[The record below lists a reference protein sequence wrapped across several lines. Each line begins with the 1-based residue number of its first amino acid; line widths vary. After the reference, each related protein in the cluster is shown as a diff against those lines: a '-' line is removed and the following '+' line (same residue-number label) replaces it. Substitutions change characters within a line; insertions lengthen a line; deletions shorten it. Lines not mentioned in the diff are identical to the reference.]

1 MAIIEVSK
9 QITNYLDSEQ
19 TASAPAN
26 PVEGQRWTDT
36 SKSPPVAMI
45 YTEGDWKPERLSV
58 EVLDPDFYQ
67 DLEDTKTEVAA
78 AIEKAEAADKAG
90 KDAQAA
96 GEAAQSAAS
105 EAKLAG
111 ENAANLATQAT
122 LDAQAAKD
130 KADAIQIDVN
140 GLVSDIAT
148 INGTVTSISSK
159 ANEAYEKAAAVEGRT
174 ATLETSVTGL
184 TGRMTDIET
193 TSTSTTKKLNE
204 LVVTVDG
211 QKQTI
216 ATVTATA
223 DSALSKANVLETTV
237 DGVTRTISS
246 VQEIVDNQKG
256 ATRNYLKNSESPRMT
271 SYLNANPTYTMNQ
284 SVPEWKAT
292 NAVRH
297 KVLAGVGD
305 HATIFGTMGAGRL
318 VEAGT
323 YYVHSIYVS
332 NVGSNQLRI
341 SNNLGK
347 TINVEPGEIKRVVFP
362 ASSQAGGTAS
372 MQFVFSRASKDL
384 EMEFIL
390 WHAMI
395 ADGTIVSSWVPNPD
409 EQATVTQVNTI
420 SETVDGHTQ
429 LIASTKTTADSALVK
444 ATQVETTANGL
455 KTTISSVESTANTAL
470 TKATQ
475 VEATANG
482 LTTTVTNIQSDI
494 NNLSTATR
502 NLLTKT
508 ATLADRLSG
517 SLDASNVYNGNATLK
532 GTFSSNYVDTFRQKT
547 ASIPRDG
554 KFTVTFWAKS
564 DRNINFNNYF
574 YGTGTT
580 TNVVNSDGKSGTG
593 SDGNNVLA
601 ATTSWKRYWITWT
614 QQSASANKE
623 IILGRIFSAGS
634 LWINSPML
642 IEGTIPTD
650 WAPAPEDMATISQIT
665 QLSDQMNFKLTSSD
679 GGVTQIDMQNQIV
692 TISSENIYLTGKSN
706 ISDAIIKTAHIADLA
721 VSNGKIA
728 NLAVTEGKIGN
739 LAVTTAKIADLA
751 VNNAKIASLDAA
763 KINTGYLAAARIA
776 ASSITTDKLNV
787 ATLSAIT
794 ANLGNVTAGTI
805 NGLEII
811 GGSYTQ
817 SATMTDPNS
826 GKSGISEIKLASGVL
841 TNSFNSTD
849 SSVSRQTT
857 LSSGVLRFLNLGS
870 EFGRLQSNGDK
881 GSSTVPALEVSGTF
895 IAITSSQRGW
905 INLSANGIFEGNT
918 YSGYSVDAGSNTG
931 NYVGFNRNSSDKMN
945 FFAGKTAD
953 GTKRMGSDDL
963 YASSGSGKALHIT
976 SGGSIVAYSSSERF
990 KEYIETASDVNPKSL
1005 LNLDLKSWIYKSS
1018 HSLVS
1023 VGEPIRRVYGL
1034 IAEDVERVGLNQY
1047 VERDINGR
1055 VEGYKPELWT
1065 VTIPILKEHE
1075 ESIEALK
1082 QKVKKLEGKIEA
1094 LQAA

>member
-9 QITNYLDSEQ
+9 QITNYLDSEEMV
-19 TASAPAN
+19 TAPAN

-45 YTEGDWKPERLSV
+45 YKDGEWKPERLSV

-140 GLVSDIAT
+140 GLVSDVAT
-148 INGTVTSISSK
+148 INGTVTAISSK
-159 ANEAYEKAAAVEGRT
+159 ANEAYDKAAAVEGRT

-204 LVVTVDG
+204 LVLTVDG

-216 ATVTATA
+216 ATTTTTAN
-223 DSALSKANVLETTV
+223 SALNKANVLETTV
-237 DGVTRTISS
+237 DGVTQTLTSVEEWQDNLSIGVRNYFSVEAWNSKPPLTINAIPYMDIKLEPNTQYTLSTNIPSRDNLCDVFFLKGTDTPSSSVNGVAKDLPRTLTTNADGVVKVALRDYDLSNGYWIMLSKGTKTSDWSPAPEDIATVSKVNQIESTVDGTIQTISS
-246 VQEIVDNQKG
+246 V
-256 ATRNYLKNSESPRMT
+256 KN
-271 SYLNANPTYTMNQ
+271 
-284 SVPEWKAT
+284 
-292 NAVRH
+292 
-297 KVLAGVGD
+297 
-305 HATIFGTMGAGRL
+305 
-318 VEAGT
+318 
-323 YYVHSIYVS
+323 
-332 NVGSNQLRI
+332 
-341 SNNLGK
+341 
-347 TINVEPGEIKRVVFP
+347 
-362 ASSQAGGTAS
+362 
-372 MQFVFSRASKDL
+372 
-384 EMEFIL
+384 
-390 WHAMI
+390 
-395 ADGTIVSSWVPNPD
+395 
-409 EQATVTQVNTI
+409 
-420 SETVDGHTQ
+420 
-429 LIASTKTTADSALVK
+429 TADSALSK
-444 ATQVETTANGL
+444 ANQVEVTANGL
-455 KTTISSVESTANTAL
+455 KTTISSVETTANSAL
-470 TKATQ
+470 IKATQ
-475 VEATANG
+475 VEQTADGLVTTVNRIDGGGTNLVSNGGFENDYVGWTQPSGFTITTSESHSGSKSLAVSNVGSAGRAIGRRINVPVVPGRKYEVSYWYKTTADANGVSGNQKLRIGQTNGTLINALGWDGASTEWSQKSQIYTAGTSIFEWSIALTASHTVGTVWWDDISIVDVTDREATA
-482 LTTTVTNIQSDI
+482 
-494 NNLSTATR
+494 
-502 NLLTKT
+502 
-508 ATLADRLSG
+508 
-517 SLDASNVYNGNATLK
+517 
-532 GTFSSNYVDTFRQKT
+532 
-547 ASIPRDG
+547 
-554 KFTVTFWAKS
+554 
-564 DRNINFNNYF
+564 
-574 YGTGTT
+574 
-580 TNVVNSDGKSGTG
+580 
-593 SDGNNVLA
+593 
-601 ATTSWKRYWITWT
+601 
-614 QQSASANKE
+614 
-623 IILGRIFSAGS
+623 
-634 LWINSPML
+634 
-642 IEGTIPTD
+642 
-650 WAPAPEDMATISQIT
+650 SQIT
-665 QLSDQMNFKLTSSD
+665 QLSDKINLKVSK
-679 GGVTQIDMQNQIV
+679 GEVVNQINV
-692 TISSENIYLTGKSN
+692 STEGILIAGNKLNITAQTTIDN
-706 ISDAIIKTAHIADLA
+706 AVIKTAHIADLA

-826 GKSGISEIKLASGVL
+826 GKSGISEIKLASGIL

-870 EFGRLQSNGDK
+870 EFGRLQSNSDK
-881 GSSTVPALEVSGTF
+881 GSSTVPALEISGTF
-895 IAITSSQRGW
+895 MAITSSQRGW

-918 YSGYSVDAGSNTG
+918 YRGYSVDAGSNTG

-990 KEYIETASDVNPKSL
+990 KEYIETAADVTPKLL

-1075 ESIEALK
+1075 ESIETLK
-1082 QKVKKLEGKIEA
+1082 QKVQKLEEKIEA

>member
-9 QITNYLDSEQ
+9 QITNYLDSEEMV
-19 TASAPAN
+19 TAPAN

-45 YTEGDWKPERLSV
+45 YKDGEWKPERLSV

-67 DLEDTKTEVAA
+67 DLEDTKTEVAT
-78 AIEKAEAADKAG
+78 AIEKAEAAEKAG

-105 EAKLAG
+105 EAKQAG

-122 LDAQAAKD
+122 LDAQTAKA
-130 KADAIQIDVN
+130 KADAIQVDVN
-140 GLVSDIAT
+140 GLVSDVAT
-148 INGTVTSISSK
+148 INGTVTAISSK

-216 ATVTATA
+216 ATVTTTA
-223 DSALSKANVLETTV
+223 DGALNKANVLETTV
-237 DGVTRTISS
+237 DGVTQTLTS
-246 VQEIVDNQKG
+246 VETT
-256 ATRNYLKNSESPRMT
+256 ANSALS
-271 SYLNANPTYTMNQ
+271 
-284 SVPEWKAT
+284 
-292 NAVRH
+292 
-297 KVLAGVGD
+297 KVN
-305 HATIFGTMGAGRL
+305 T
-318 VEAGT
+318 
-323 YYVHSIYVS
+323 
-332 NVGSNQLRI
+332 
-341 SNNLGK
+341 
-347 TINVEPGEIKRVVFP
+347 
-362 ASSQAGGTAS
+362 
-372 MQFVFSRASKDL
+372 
-384 EMEFIL
+384 
-390 WHAMI
+390 
-395 ADGTIVSSWVPNPD
+395 VSS
-409 EQATVTQVNTI
+409 
-420 SETVDGHTQ
+420 TVDGHTQ
-429 LIASTKTTADSALVK
+429 LIASTKTTADSALSK
-444 ATQVETTANGL
+444 AVATETTVNGLKTTVSSVETTAN
-455 KTTISSVESTANTAL
+455 SAL
-470 TKATQ
+470 SKALQ

-482 LTTTVTNIQSDI
+482 LETTVTNVQSDI
-494 NNLSTATR
+494 SDIINRFPDSKFINQSPKPTAEGTNISIAYDSSGLVINNTNTTTKQRVYWGTAPVA
-502 NLLTKT
+502 LTIGKT
-508 ATLADRLSG
+508 
-517 SLDASNVYNGNATLK
+517 Y
-532 GTFSSNYVDTFRQKT
+532 YVK
-547 ASIPRDG
+547 AYL
-554 KFTVTFWAKS
+554 
-564 DRNINFNNYF
+564 N
-574 YGTGTT
+574 TGTAGGSVEIGT
-580 TNVVNSDGKSGTG
+580 SGGENIKLTPSAG
-593 SDGNNVLA
+593 VATWVQGVIKATSYSAFSVWVEASKALRLRELYIYEA
-601 ATTSWKRYWITWT
+601 ATDVTS
-614 QQSASANKE
+614 
-623 IILGRIFSAGS
+623 
-634 LWINSPML
+634 
-642 IEGTIPTD
+642 
-650 WAPAPEDMATISQIT
+650 SQIT
-665 QLSDQMNFKLTSSD
+665 QLATDINLKVD
-679 GGVTQIDMQNQIV
+679 KGGVIAQINV
-692 TISSENIYLTGKSN
+692 SSEGILIDGKYTWITGTTKIDN
-706 ISDAIIKTAHIADLA
+706 AVIKTAHIADLA

-881 GSSTVPALEVSGTF
+881 GSSTVPALEISGTF

-1075 ESIEALK
+1075 ESIETLK
-1082 QKVKKLEGKIEA
+1082 QKVKKLEEKIEA

>member
-9 QITNYLDSEQ
+9 QITNYLDSEEMV
-19 TASAPAN
+19 TAPAN

-45 YTEGDWKPERLSV
+45 YKDGEWKPERLSV

-67 DLEDTKTEVAA
+67 DLEDTKTEVAT
-78 AIEKAEAADKAG
+78 AIEKAEAAEKAG

-105 EAKLAG
+105 EAKQAG

-122 LDAQAAKD
+122 LDAQAAKA

-140 GLVSDIAT
+140 GLVSDVAA
-148 INGTVTSISSK
+148 INGTVTAISSK

-211 QKQTI
+211 QKQTL

-237 DGVTRTISS
+237 DGVTQTLTS
-246 VQEIVDNQKG
+246 VETT
-256 ATRNYLKNSESPRMT
+256 ANSALS
-271 SYLNANPTYTMNQ
+271 
-284 SVPEWKAT
+284 
-292 NAVRH
+292 
-297 KVLAGVGD
+297 KVN
-305 HATIFGTMGAGRL
+305 T
-318 VEAGT
+318 
-323 YYVHSIYVS
+323 
-332 NVGSNQLRI
+332 
-341 SNNLGK
+341 
-347 TINVEPGEIKRVVFP
+347 
-362 ASSQAGGTAS
+362 
-372 MQFVFSRASKDL
+372 
-384 EMEFIL
+384 
-390 WHAMI
+390 
-395 ADGTIVSSWVPNPD
+395 VSS
-409 EQATVTQVNTI
+409 
-420 SETVDGHTQ
+420 TVDGHTQ
-429 LIASTKTTADSALVK
+429 LIASAKTTADSALSK
-444 ATQVETTANGL
+444 AVATETTVNGLKTTVSSVETTAN
-455 KTTISSVESTANTAL
+455 SAL
-470 TKATQ
+470 SKALQ

-517 SLDASNVYNGNATLK
+517 SLDANNSYNGNATLK

-554 KFTVTFWAKS
+554 KFTVTFWAKA

-580 TNVVNSDGKSGTG
+580 TSVVNSDGKSGTG

-614 QQSASANKE
+614 QQGASANKE
-623 IILGRIFSAGS
+623 ILLGRIFSAGS
-634 LWINSPML
+634 LWINSPMF
-642 IEGTIPTD
+642 IEGTMPTD

-665 QLSDQMNFKLTSSD
+665 QLADQMNFKLTSSD
-679 GGVTQIDMQNQIV
+679 GGVTQIDMQNKIV

-1075 ESIEALK
+1075 ESIETLK
-1082 QKVKKLEGKIEA
+1082 QKVKKLEEKIEA

>member
-78 AIEKAEAADKAG
+78 AIEKAEAAEKAG

-105 EAKLAG
+105 EAKQAG

-122 LDAQAAKD
+122 LDAQEAKA

-140 GLVSDIAT
+140 GLVSDVAT
-148 INGTVTSISSK
+148 INSTVSLISSK
-159 ANEAYEKAAAVEGRT
+159 ANEAYEKVAAVEGRT

-216 ATVTATA
+216 ATVTTTA
-223 DSALSKANVLETTV
+223 DSALSKANVLESTV
-237 DGVTRTISS
+237 DGVKQALTSVEEWQDNLSIGVRNYFSVEAWNSKPPLTINAIPYMDIKLEPNTQYTLSTNIPSRDNLRDVFFLKGTDTPSSSVNGVAKDLPRTLTTNADGVVKVVLRDYDLSNGYWIMLSKGTKTSDWSPAPEDIATVSKVNQIESTVDGTIQTISS
-246 VQEIVDNQKG
+246 V
-256 ATRNYLKNSESPRMT
+256 KN
-271 SYLNANPTYTMNQ
+271 
-284 SVPEWKAT
+284 
-292 NAVRH
+292 
-297 KVLAGVGD
+297 
-305 HATIFGTMGAGRL
+305 
-318 VEAGT
+318 
-323 YYVHSIYVS
+323 
-332 NVGSNQLRI
+332 
-341 SNNLGK
+341 
-347 TINVEPGEIKRVVFP
+347 
-362 ASSQAGGTAS
+362 
-372 MQFVFSRASKDL
+372 
-384 EMEFIL
+384 
-390 WHAMI
+390 
-395 ADGTIVSSWVPNPD
+395 
-409 EQATVTQVNTI
+409 
-420 SETVDGHTQ
+420 
-429 LIASTKTTADSALVK
+429 TADSALSK
-444 ATQVETTANGL
+444 ANQVEVTANGL
-455 KTTISSVESTANTAL
+455 KTTISSVETTANSAL
-470 TKATQ
+470 IKATQ
-475 VEATANG
+475 VEQTADGLVTTVNRIDGGGTNLVSNGGFENDYVGWTQPSGFTITTSESHSGSKSLAVSNVGSAGRAIGRRINVPVVPGRKYEVSYWYKTTADANGVSGNQKLRIGQTNGTLINALGWDGASTEWSQKSQIYTAGTSIFEWSITLTASHTVGTVWWDDISIVDVTDREATA
-482 LTTTVTNIQSDI
+482 
-494 NNLSTATR
+494 
-502 NLLTKT
+502 
-508 ATLADRLSG
+508 
-517 SLDASNVYNGNATLK
+517 
-532 GTFSSNYVDTFRQKT
+532 
-547 ASIPRDG
+547 
-554 KFTVTFWAKS
+554 
-564 DRNINFNNYF
+564 
-574 YGTGTT
+574 
-580 TNVVNSDGKSGTG
+580 
-593 SDGNNVLA
+593 
-601 ATTSWKRYWITWT
+601 
-614 QQSASANKE
+614 
-623 IILGRIFSAGS
+623 
-634 LWINSPML
+634 
-642 IEGTIPTD
+642 
-650 WAPAPEDMATISQIT
+650 SQIT
-665 QLSDQMNFKLTSSD
+665 QLSDTINLKVSK
-679 GGVTQIDMQNQIV
+679 GEVVNQINV
-692 TISSENIYLTGKSN
+692 STEGILIAGNKLNITAQTTIDN
-706 ISDAIIKTAHIADLA
+706 AVIKTAHIADLA

-751 VNNAKIASLDAA
+751 VNNAKIATLDAA

-857 LSSGVLRFLNLGS
+857 LTSGVLRFLNLGS

-881 GSSTVPALEVSGTF
+881 GSSTVPALEISGTF
-895 IAITSSQRGW
+895 VAITSSQRGW

-918 YSGYSVDAGSNTG
+918 YRGYSVDAGSNTG

-990 KEYIETASDVNPKSL
+990 KEYIETAADVTPKSL

-1075 ESIEALK
+1075 ESIETLK
-1082 QKVKKLEGKIEA
+1082 QKVQKLEEKIEA

>member
-45 YTEGDWKPERLSV
+45 YKDGEWKAERLSV

-67 DLEDTKTEVAA
+67 DLEDTKTEVATA
-78 AIEKAEAADKAG
+78 VEKAEAAEKAG

-96 GEAAQSAAS
+96 GEAARSAAS
-105 EAKLAG
+105 EAKQAG

-140 GLVSDIAT
+140 GLVSDVAT
-148 INGTVTSISSK
+148 INGTVTAISSK
-159 ANEAYEKAAAVEGRT
+159 ANEAYEKATAVEGRT

-184 TGRMTDIET
+184 TGRMTDVET

-211 QKQTI
+211 QKQTL
-216 ATVTATA
+216 ATTTTTAN
-223 DSALSKANVLETTV
+223 SALSKANVLETTV

-246 VQEIVDNQKG
+246 VQEWQDNLKIG
-256 ATRNYLKNSESPRMT
+256 ATNILTKSNESDRTVVASNNGTTYPIRKSSMTENGINFVRVSRNTTVAGSTFSIFNTIQVAYMEKEIREKGYVTVSYMARSSSDATFQIMATSYGASKNST
-271 SYLNANPTYTMNQ
+271 ANNHQSYVDVTTEWKRYSSTFT
-284 SVPEWKAT
+284 SVPSDASGI
-292 NAVRH
+292 R
-297 KVLAGVGD
+297 VLPSVL
-305 HATIFGTMGAGRL
+305 T
-318 VEAGT
+318 
-323 YYVHSIYVS
+323 
-332 NVGSNQLRI
+332 
-341 SNNLGK
+341 K
-347 TINVEPGEIKRVVFP
+347 
-362 ASSQAGGTAS
+362 SSS
-372 MQFVFSRASKDL
+372 YDL
-384 EMEFIL
+384 ETFYLDLAQYQIEMSTVASD
-390 WHAMI
+390 WGI
-395 ADGTIVSSWVPNPD
+395 AES
-409 EQATVTQVNTI
+409 ERATVTQVNTI

-429 LIASTKTTADSALVK
+429 LIASTKTTADSALSK
-444 ATQVETTANGL
+444 ATQAETTANGL
-455 KTTISSVESTANTAL
+455 KTTISSVETTANSAL
-470 TKATQ
+470 SKALQ
-475 VEATANG
+475 VEATASG
-482 LTTTVTNIQSDI
+482 ITQTVVSIQEDLNS
-494 NNLSTATR
+494 LSE
-502 NLLTKT
+502 
-508 ATLADRLSG
+508 
-517 SLDASNVYNGNATLK
+517 
-532 GTFSSNYVDTFRQKT
+532 
-547 ASIPRDG
+547 
-554 KFTVTFWAKS
+554 
-564 DRNINFNNYF
+564 
-574 YGTGTT
+574 
-580 TNVVNSDGKSGTG
+580 
-593 SDGNNVLA
+593 
-601 ATTSWKRYWITWT
+601 TTS
-614 QQSASANKE
+614 
-623 IILGRIFSAGS
+623 
-634 LWINSPML
+634 
-642 IEGTIPTD
+642 
-650 WAPAPEDMATISQIT
+650 SQFT

-679 GGVTQIDMQNQIV
+679 GGVTQIDMQNQVV

-751 VNNAKIASLDAA
+751 VNNAKISSLDAA

-794 ANLGNVTAGTI
+794 ADLGNVTAGTI

-826 GKSGISEIKLASGVL
+826 GKSGISEIKIASGVL

-870 EFGRLQSNGDK
+870 EFGRLQSNSDK
-881 GSSTVPALEVSGTF
+881 GSSTVPALEISGTF
-895 IAITSSQRGW
+895 VAITSSQRGW

-1075 ESIEALK
+1075 ESIETLK
-1082 QKVKKLEGKIEA
+1082 QKVQKLEEEIEA

>member
-9 QITNYLDSEQ
+9 QITNYLDSEEMV
-19 TASAPAN
+19 TAPAN

-45 YTEGDWKPERLSV
+45 YKDGEWKPERLSV

-67 DLEDTKTEVAA
+67 DLENNKAEVAT
-78 AIEKAEAADKAG
+78 AIIKAEAAEKAG

-105 EAKLAG
+105 EAKQAG
-111 ENAANLATQAT
+111 ENAANLATQAA

-130 KADAIQIDVN
+130 KADAVQIDVN
-140 GLVSDIAT
+140 GLVSDVAT
-148 INGTVTSISSK
+148 INGTVTAISSK

-184 TGRMTDIET
+184 TGRMTDVET

-216 ATVTATA
+216 ATVTTTA
-223 DSALSKANVLETTV
+223 NNALSKANVLETTV
-237 DGVTRTISS
+237 DGVTQTLTS
-246 VQEIVDNQKG
+246 VETT
-256 ATRNYLKNSESPRMT
+256 ANSALS
-271 SYLNANPTYTMNQ
+271 
-284 SVPEWKAT
+284 
-292 NAVRH
+292 
-297 KVLAGVGD
+297 KVN
-305 HATIFGTMGAGRL
+305 T
-318 VEAGT
+318 
-323 YYVHSIYVS
+323 
-332 NVGSNQLRI
+332 
-341 SNNLGK
+341 
-347 TINVEPGEIKRVVFP
+347 
-362 ASSQAGGTAS
+362 
-372 MQFVFSRASKDL
+372 
-384 EMEFIL
+384 
-390 WHAMI
+390 
-395 ADGTIVSSWVPNPD
+395 VSS
-409 EQATVTQVNTI
+409 
-420 SETVDGHTQ
+420 TVDGHTE
-429 LIASTKTTADSALVK
+429 LIASTKTTADSALTK

-455 KTTISSVESTANTAL
+455 KTTVSSVETTANSAL
-470 TKATQ
+470 SKALQ

-494 NNLSTATR
+494 NNLSIATR

-517 SLDASNVYNGNATLK
+517 SLDANNSYNGNATLK

-554 KFTVTFWAKS
+554 KFTVTFWAKA

-580 TNVVNSDGKSGTG
+580 TSVVNSDGKNGTG

-614 QQSASANKE
+614 QQGASASKE
-623 IILGRIFSAGS
+623 ILLGRIFSAGS

-642 IEGTIPTD
+642 IEGTMPTD

-787 ATLSAIT
+787 EKLSALTSKLGEVDAGTIT
-794 ANLGNVTAGTI
+794 GVVINGSEFNNAFTYTESGVTYTGTTTMKDGNVVISRTGSDGSSWTTKVDRQLGFEDSYKAGSTAPARTTRLGQGQLYMVESGVGGYLPAAALNSSSWVNLPYASGFTTAESNPCQYRVFYQIDGSKLIRFRGQFQPTSGTLTTAGTYPFGQGTLPAAI
-805 NGLEII
+805 RPSKTEFAYAAVNNGN
-811 GGSYTQ
+811 G
-817 SATMTDPNS
+817 
-826 GKSGISEIKLASGVL
+826 
-841 TNSFNSTD
+841 
-849 SSVSRQTT
+849 
-857 LSSGVLRFLNLGS
+857 
-870 EFGRLQSNGDK
+870 GRLA
-881 GSSTVPALEVSGTF
+881 V
-895 IAITSSQRGW
+895 TS
-905 INLSANGIFEGNT
+905 
-918 YSGYSVDAGSNTG
+918 AGSFILHAAQSG
-931 NYVGFNRNSSDKMN
+931 NSYCSI
-945 FFAGKTAD
+945 
-953 GTKRMGSDDL
+953 
-963 YASSGSGKALHIT
+963 SGMS
-976 SGGSIVAYSSSERF
+976 Y
-990 KEYIETASDVNPKSL
+990 
-1005 LNLDLKSWIYKSS
+1005 
-1018 HSLVS
+1018 
-1023 VGEPIRRVYGL
+1023 L
-1034 IAEDVERVGLNQY
+1034 ID
-1047 VERDINGR
+1047 
-1055 VEGYKPELWT
+1055 
-1065 VTIPILKEHE
+1065 
-1075 ESIEALK
+1075 
-1082 QKVKKLEGKIEA
+1082 
-1094 LQAA
+1094 

>member
-67 DLEDTKTEVAA
+67 DLEDAKTEVAA
-78 AIEKAEAADKAG
+78 AIEKAEAAEKAG

-105 EAKLAG
+105 EAKQAG
-111 ENAANLATQAT
+111 ENAASLATQAT
-122 LDAQAAKD
+122 LDAQAAKA

-140 GLVSDIAT
+140 GLVSDVAT
-148 INGTVTSISSK
+148 INGTVTAISSK

-184 TGRMTDIET
+184 IGRMTDIET

-216 ATVTATA
+216 ATVTTTA
-223 DSALSKANVLETTV
+223 DSALNKANVLETTV
-237 DGVTRTISS
+237 DGVTQTLTS
-246 VQEIVDNQKG
+246 VETT
-256 ATRNYLKNSESPRMT
+256 ANSALS
-271 SYLNANPTYTMNQ
+271 
-284 SVPEWKAT
+284 
-292 NAVRH
+292 
-297 KVLAGVGD
+297 KVN
-305 HATIFGTMGAGRL
+305 T
-318 VEAGT
+318 
-323 YYVHSIYVS
+323 
-332 NVGSNQLRI
+332 
-341 SNNLGK
+341 
-347 TINVEPGEIKRVVFP
+347 
-362 ASSQAGGTAS
+362 
-372 MQFVFSRASKDL
+372 
-384 EMEFIL
+384 
-390 WHAMI
+390 
-395 ADGTIVSSWVPNPD
+395 VSS
-409 EQATVTQVNTI
+409 
-420 SETVDGHTQ
+420 TVDGHTQ
-429 LIASTKTTADSALVK
+429 LIASTKTTADSALSK
-444 ATQVETTANGL
+444 AVATETTVNGLKTTVSSVETTAN
-455 KTTISSVESTANTAL
+455 SAL
-470 TKATQ
+470 SKALQ

-517 SLDASNVYNGNATLK
+517 SLDANNSYNGNATLK

-554 KFTVTFWAKS
+554 KFTVTFWAKA

-580 TNVVNSDGKSGTG
+580 TSVVNSDGKSGTG

-614 QQSASANKE
+614 QQGASANKE
-623 IILGRIFSAGS
+623 ILLGRIFSAGS
-634 LWINSPML
+634 LWINSPMF
-642 IEGTIPTD
+642 IEGTMPTD

-665 QLSDQMNFKLTSSD
+665 QLADQMNFKLTSSD
-679 GGVTQIDMQNQIV
+679 GGVTQIDMQNKIV

-787 ATLSAIT
+787 EKLSALTSKLGEVDAGTIT
-794 ANLGNVTAGTI
+794 GVVINGSEFNNAFTYTESGVTYTGTTTMKDGNVVISRTGSDGSSWTTKVDRQLGFEDSYKAGSTAPARTTRLGQGQLYMVESGVGGYLPAAALNSSSWVNLPYASGFTTAENNPCQYRVFYQIDGSKLIRFRGQFQPTSGTLTTAGTYPFGQGTLPAAI
-805 NGLEII
+805 RPSKTEFAYAAVNNGT
-811 GGSYTQ
+811 G
-817 SATMTDPNS
+817 
-826 GKSGISEIKLASGVL
+826 
-841 TNSFNSTD
+841 
-849 SSVSRQTT
+849 
-857 LSSGVLRFLNLGS
+857 
-870 EFGRLQSNGDK
+870 GRLAV
-881 GSSTVPALEVSGTF
+881 TP
-895 IAITSSQRGW
+895 
-905 INLSANGIFEGNT
+905 
-918 YSGYSVDAGSNTG
+918 AGSFILHAAQSG
-931 NYVGFNRNSSDKMN
+931 NSYCSI
-945 FFAGKTAD
+945 
-953 GTKRMGSDDL
+953 
-963 YASSGSGKALHIT
+963 SGMS
-976 SGGSIVAYSSSERF
+976 Y
-990 KEYIETASDVNPKSL
+990 
-1005 LNLDLKSWIYKSS
+1005 
-1018 HSLVS
+1018 
-1023 VGEPIRRVYGL
+1023 L
-1034 IAEDVERVGLNQY
+1034 ID
-1047 VERDINGR
+1047 
-1055 VEGYKPELWT
+1055 
-1065 VTIPILKEHE
+1065 
-1075 ESIEALK
+1075 
-1082 QKVKKLEGKIEA
+1082 
-1094 LQAA
+1094 

>member
-78 AIEKAEAADKAG
+78 AIEKAEAAEKAG

-105 EAKLAG
+105 EAKQAG

-122 LDAQAAKD
+122 LDAQAAKA

-140 GLVSDIAT
+140 GLVSDVAT

-184 TGRMTDIET
+184 TGRITDVEST
-193 TSTSTTKKLNE
+193 ATSTTKKLNE

-216 ATVTATA
+216 ATVTTTA
-223 DSALSKANVLETTV
+223 DSALNKANVLETTV

-246 VQEIVDNQKG
+246 VQTDLATKITDQSYATSSSADANIRKWTLIAKTRLTARYQDIRVGIDFIGSGAGNSKTTLGRIFLNHKQQAAMGQNSLFEISISDTSLVTASDLV
-256 ATRNYLKNSESPRMT
+256 AIEVTTSESLSEVWYYMKWSQTYTAFRMT
-271 SYLNANPTYTMNQ
+271 PFN
-284 SVPEWKAT
+284 K
-292 NAVRH
+292 
-297 KVLAGVGD
+297 
-305 HATIFGTMGAGRL
+305 
-318 VEAGT
+318 AGT
-323 YYVHSIYVS
+323 
-332 NVGSNQLRI
+332 
-341 SNNLGK
+341 
-347 TINVEPGEIKRVVFP
+347 
-362 ASSQAGGTAS
+362 
-372 MQFVFSRASKDL
+372 
-384 EMEFIL
+384 
-390 WHAMI
+390 
-395 ADGTIVSSWVPNPD
+395 GTIEYV
-409 EQATVTQVNTI
+409 ATQPFITELPPYNAIQYGVERGSLASNTETITKVNQV

-429 LIASTKTTADSALVK
+429 LIASTKITADSALTK
-444 ATQVETTANGL
+444 ATQVETTVNGL
-455 KTTISSVESTANTAL
+455 KTTVSSVETTANSAL
-470 TKATQ
+470 SKALQ

-517 SLDASNVYNGNATLK
+517 SLDANNSYNGNATLK

-554 KFTVTFWAKS
+554 KFTVTFWAKA

-580 TNVVNSDGKSGTG
+580 TSVVNSDGKSGTG

-601 ATTSWKRYWITWT
+601 ATTSWKRYWIAWT
-614 QQSASANKE
+614 QQGASANKE
-623 IILGRIFSAGS
+623 ILLGRIFSAGS
-634 LWINSPML
+634 LWINSPMF
-642 IEGTIPTD
+642 IEGTMPTD

-665 QLSDQMNFKLTSSD
+665 QLADQMNFKLTSSD
-679 GGVTQIDMQNQIV
+679 GGVTQIDMQNKIV

-849 SSVSRQTT
+849 FSVSRQTT

-870 EFGRLQSNGDK
+870 EFGRLQSNSDK
-881 GSSTVPALEVSGTF
+881 GSSTVPALEISGTF
-895 IAITSSQRGW
+895 VAITSSQRGW
-905 INLSANGIFEGNT
+905 INLSANGVFEGNT
-918 YSGYSVDAGSNTG
+918 YNGYSVDAASNTG
-931 NYVGFNRNSSDKMN
+931 NYIGFNRNSSDKMN
-945 FFAGKTAD
+945 FFVGKTAD

-990 KEYIETASDVNPKSL
+990 KEYIETAADVTPKSL

-1082 QKVKKLEGKIEA
+1082 QKVQKLEEKIEA

>member
-78 AIEKAEAADKAG
+78 AIEKAEEAEKAG

-105 EAKLAG
+105 EAKQAG

-122 LDAQAAKD
+122 LDAQAAKA

-140 GLVSDIAT
+140 GLVSDVAT

-216 ATVTATA
+216 ATVTTTA
-223 DSALSKANVLETTV
+223 DSALNKANALETTV
-237 DGVTRTISS
+237 DGVTQTLTS
-246 VQEIVDNQKG
+246 VETT
-256 ATRNYLKNSESPRMT
+256 ANSALS
-271 SYLNANPTYTMNQ
+271 
-284 SVPEWKAT
+284 
-292 NAVRH
+292 
-297 KVLAGVGD
+297 KVN
-305 HATIFGTMGAGRL
+305 T
-318 VEAGT
+318 
-323 YYVHSIYVS
+323 
-332 NVGSNQLRI
+332 
-341 SNNLGK
+341 
-347 TINVEPGEIKRVVFP
+347 
-362 ASSQAGGTAS
+362 
-372 MQFVFSRASKDL
+372 
-384 EMEFIL
+384 
-390 WHAMI
+390 
-395 ADGTIVSSWVPNPD
+395 VSS
-409 EQATVTQVNTI
+409 
-420 SETVDGHTQ
+420 TVDGHTE
-429 LIASTKTTADSALVK
+429 LIASTKTTADSALTK

-455 KTTISSVESTANTAL
+455 KTTISSVETTANSAL
-470 TKATQ
+470 SKALQ
-475 VEATANG
+475 IEATANG
-482 LTTTVTNIQSDI
+482 LTTTVSSIQTDL
-494 NNLSTATR
+494 NNLDSRNWVRGTIQTYSLIGNNSSNQGMYPFNLVFGALKNIPAKQGETVVIAYDWEVSGDNVGGTFFPQFGNTPYSISNRETVTVTNANKKGSSSFLTSVAASWLASTAVATSLGFR
-502 NLLTKT
+502 ADNLQGTLVISNLRFLISTK
-508 ATLADRLSG
+508 
-517 SLDASNVYNGNATLK
+517 
-532 GTFSSNYVDTFRQKT
+532 DTGW
-547 ASIPRDG
+547 S
-554 KFTVTFWAKS
+554 
-564 DRNINFNNYF
+564 
-574 YGTGTT
+574 
-580 TNVVNSDGKSGTG
+580 
-593 SDGNNVLA
+593 
-601 ATTSWKRYWITWT
+601 
-614 QQSASANKE
+614 
-623 IILGRIFSAGS
+623 
-634 LWINSPML
+634 
-642 IEGTIPTD
+642 
-650 WAPAPEDMATISQIT
+650 PAPEDMATISQIT